1 MTERSSAASAV
12 TVTADALRRFARDVF
27 VRAGMPE
34 ADAATVA
41 DVLVW
46 ADLRGVD
53 SHGVSRIAMYLRLI
67 DDGDMNVTPSIKIG
81 TETAASVLVEAD
93 HAAGPIAMTT
103 AMRAVVRKA
112 RDAGVGLGL
121 VRATTHTAALG
132 YYTLMAAQEG
142 MAALAL
148 AASTPFMA
156 YHGTRAAG
164 VSTNP
169 ISIAVPGGAHGPVVL
184 DMATGVVARGKLV
197 QARKTGRP
205 IPAGWALDRDGNPT
219 TDPQAALI
227 PLPLGGP
234 KGSGLSL
241 MIELITSLV
250 VSNPIIAGALEGAP
264 EGGPAPSERPGARDR
279 SRPLR
284 QPGRVPT
291 EVDRVIAALKALPQA
306 PGALEILMP
315 GERGARALAERTRER
330 HSAAAGDRRRAAG
343 RRRSLRRAGLSLS
356 ALAPRG
362 SGR

>member
-1 MTERSSAASAV
+1 MSEPPGAAAGAI
-12 TVTADALRRFARDVF
+12 VTADALRRFTHEVF
-27 VRAGMPE
+27 VRAGMPP
-34 ADAATVA
+34 ADAAIVA

-53 SHGVSRIAMYLRLI
+53 SHGVSRITMYLRLI
-67 DDGDMNVTPSIKIG
+67 DDGDMNLTPSIKIR
-81 TETAASVLVEAD
+81 TETSASVLVDAD
-93 HAAGPIAMTT
+93 RAAGPIAMTT
-103 AMRAVVRKA
+103 AMNAAVRKA

-142 MAALAL
+142 MAAIAL

-169 ISIAVPGGAHGPVVL
+169 ISIAVPGGARGPVVL

-250 VSNPIIAGALEGAP
+250 VSNPIIASALEVAGDGTRHRQNGLVLAIDLRRFGDP
-264 EGGPAPSERPGARDR
+264 EAFR
-279 SRPLR
+279 S
-284 QPGRVPT
+284 
-291 EVDRVIAALKALPQA
+291 EVDRVIAALKALPHA
-306 PGALEILMP
+306 PGVLEVLMP
-315 GERGARALAERTRER
+315 GERGSRAFEDRTRDGIPLPRAIVDELR
-330 HSAAAGDRRRAAG
+330 GVATRFGVTSFPSAG
-343 RRRSLRRAGLSLS
+343 
-356 ALAPRG
+356 
-362 SGR
+362 

>member
-1 MTERSSAASAV
+1 MSEPPRAAAPAT
-12 TVTADALRRFARDVF
+12 TVTAGALHRFTRDVF

-34 ADAATVA
+34 VDAAVVA

-53 SHGVSRIAMYLRLI
+53 THGVSRIPMYLRLI
-67 DDGDMNVTPSIKIG
+67 DDGDLNLTPSIKIR
-81 TETAASVLVEAD
+81 TETSASILVDAD
-93 HAAGPIAMTT
+93 RAAGPIAMTT
-103 AMRAVVRKA
+103 AMNAAMRKA

-142 MAALAL
+142 MAGIAL
-148 AASTPFMA
+148 AASMPFMA

-169 ISIAVPGGAHGPVVL
+169 ISIAVPGGARGPVVL

-197 QARKTGRP
+197 QARKIGRP

-250 VSNPIIAGALEGAP
+250 VSNPIIASALEVAGDGTRHRQNGLVLAIDLRRFGDP
-264 EGGPAPSERPGARDR
+264 EAFR
-279 SRPLR
+279 S
-284 QPGRVPT
+284 
-291 EVDRVIAALKALPQA
+291 EVDRVIVALKALPHA
-306 PGALEILMP
+306 PGVLEVLMP
-315 GERGARALAERTRER
+315 GERGSRAFEDRTRDGIPLPRAIVDELR
-330 HSAAAGDRRRAAG
+330 GVATRFGVTSFPSAG
-343 RRRSLRRAGLSLS
+343 
-356 ALAPRG
+356 
-362 SGR
+362 

>member
-1 MTERSSAASAV
+1 MSEPPRAAAPAA
-12 TVTADALRRFARDVF
+12 TVTADALRRFTRDVF

-34 ADAATVA
+34 VDAAVVA

-53 SHGVSRIAMYLRLI
+53 THGVSRIPMYLRLI
-67 DDGDMNVTPSIKIG
+67 DDNDLNLAPSIKIR
-81 TETAASVLVEAD
+81 TETSASILVDAD
-93 HAAGPIAMTT
+93 RAAGPIAMTT
-103 AMRAVVRKA
+103 GMNAAVRKA

-148 AASTPFMA
+148 AASVPFMA
-156 YHGTRAAG
+156 YHGTRAPG

-169 ISIAVPGGAHGPVVL
+169 ISIAVPGGEHGPIVL

-197 QARKTGRP
+197 QARKTGQP

-241 MIELITSLV
+241 MIELITSLI
-250 VSNPIIAGALEGAP
+250 VSNPIIAEALEGTA
-264 EGGPAPSERPGARDR
+264 EGQRHRQNGLVLAID
-279 SRPLR
+279 LR
-284 QPGRVPT
+284 RFGDPDAFRA

-306 PGALEILMP
+306 PGVVEVLMP
-315 GERGARALAERTRER
+315 GERGARALAARTRDGIPLSRATVDELR
-330 HSAAAGDRRRAAG
+330 GVAARF
-343 RRRSLRRAGLSLS
+343 GLATFPS
-356 ALAPRG
+356 AL
-362 SGR
+362 